1 MKHAGAILLGIIA
14 LATSPSAWS
23 AAPSDQYS
31 DLNDGT
37 VRDNK
42 TKLVW
47 QQQTSDSLFNWD
59 DAHTYCRQLTLGGFS
74 SGWRLPT
81 KLELETLVDHR
92 VSSPKPT
99 IDSTAFPSA
108 PPAHFWTSTRS
119 AGIAERA
126 WFVDF
131 YSGESIT
138 SLATDT
144 KRVRCV
150 R

>member
-1 MKHAGAILLGIIA
+1 MKRAGAILLGIIA

-23 AAPSDQYS
+23 AAPSGQYS
-31 DLNDGT
+31 DLKDGT

-47 QQQTSDSLFNWD
+47 QQQTSDSLYNWN
-59 DAHTYCRQLTLGGFS
+59 DAHTYCRQLALGGFT

-92 VSSPKPT
+92 VSSREPT

-108 PPAHFWTSTRS
+108 PRTGFWTSTPS

-131 YSGESIT
+131 YSGVSIT
-138 SLATDT
+138 DPATGMN
-144 KRVRCV
+144 RVRCV